1 MTKIKPQENISK
13 LPGSWVSVVCVDYP
27 GCRDLKLTVECTKF
41 PHHRRGWQREGEG
54 GQRRTQRIAIP
65 LLTLHLKFK

>member
-27 GCRDLKLTVECTKF
+27 GCRRSKVNSGMHKIPSSPQGMAEGG
-41 PHHRRGWQREGEG
+41 RGW
-54 GQRRTQRIAIP
+54 AKKDAKNCHSSLNSP
-65 LLTLHLKFK
+65 LEI